1 MIQILLLVIYI
12 MQSFKKLMSDYGLG
26 AIIVLLLVAYTVSS
40 FSDYFTEKHLGGG
53 EGHSNLAANA
63 AAYGNGSAS
72 NPNDVIGGSD
82 GSFASVAPSTQTS
95 PDQNPADL
103 LPKSAPTEFS
113 PNAANVNNDG
123 LLSAGYHN
131 GASENAA
138 PLRNA
143 NLQLRSEEP
152 NPRQHTGPWQQ
163 STIEPD
169 TMRKSIF

>member
-1 MIQILLLVIYI
+1 

-26 AIIVLLLVAYTVSS
+26 VIIVLLLVAYTVSS

-53 EGHSNLAANA
+53 EGHANLAENA

-72 NPNDVIGGSD
+72 IQDGGD
-82 GSFASVAPSTQTS
+82 GSFASVAPSAHNPS
-95 PDQNPADL
+95 DQNPADL

-123 LLSAGYHN
+123 LLNAGHHA
-131 GASENAA
+131 GAAENVA

-169 TMRKSIF
+169 TMRKAIF

>member
-1 MIQILLLVIYI
+1 
-12 MQSFKKLMSDYGLG
+12 MQGFKKLMSDYGLG
-26 AIIVLLLVAYTVSS
+26 VIIVLLLIAYTVSS
-40 FSDYFTEKHLGGG
+40 FSDYFTEKHMGGD
-53 EGHSNLAANA
+53 EGHTNLADHA
-63 AAYGNGSAS
+63 AAYGNGSSAGQS
-72 NPNDVIGGSD
+72 GGVGD
-82 GSFASVAPSTQTS
+82 GNFAPVAPSASSQS
-95 PDQNPADL
+95 DQNPADL

-131 GASENAA
+131 GAAENAA

-152 NPRQHTGPWQQ
+152 NPRGNTGPWQQ

-169 TMRKSIF
+169 TMRKAIF

>member
-1 MIQILLLVIYI
+1 

-26 AIIVLLLVAYTVSS
+26 VIIVLLLVAYTVSS
-40 FSDYFTEKHLGGG
+40 FSDYFTEKHMGGG
-53 EGHSNLAANA
+53 EGHTNLAENA

-72 NPNDVIGGSD
+72 NQGGSD
-82 GSFASVAPSTQTS
+82 GSFAPVAPSAHNS
-95 PDQNPADL
+95 SAQNPADL

-123 LLSAGYHN
+123 LLDAGHHV

>member
-1 MIQILLLVIYI
+1 

-26 AIIVLLLVAYTVSS
+26 VIIVLLLVAYTVSS
-40 FSDYFTEKHLGGG
+40 FSDYFTEKQLGGG
-53 EGHSNLAANA
+53 EGHTNLADQA
-63 AAYGNGSAS
+63 AIYGNGSS
-72 NPNDVIGGSD
+72 QEQVSSSGD
-82 GSFASVAPSTQTS
+82 FAPAVPSMPTQS
-95 PDQNPADL
+95 EQNPADL

-123 LLSAGYHN
+123 LLNAGYHA
-131 GASENAA
+131 GASENTA

-152 NPRQHTGPWQQ
+152 NPRSQVSPWGQ

-169 TMRKSIF
+169 TMRNSVF

>member
-1 MIQILLLVIYI
+1 
-12 MQSFKKLMSDYGLG
+12 MQGFKKLKSDYGLG
-26 AIIVLLLVAYTVSS
+26 VIIVLLLVAYTVSS
-40 FSDYFTEKHLGGG
+40 FSDYFTNKHLGGG
-53 EGHSNLAANA
+53 EGHANLAEQA
-63 AAYGNGSAS
+63 AAYSNGAGS
-72 NPNDVIGGSD
+72 NQNDVLGGND
-82 GSFASVAPSTQTS
+82 GSFAAVAPSAGGQS
-95 PDQNPADL
+95 DQNPADL

-123 LLSAGYHN
+123 LLSAGYHT

-152 NPRQHTGPWQQ
+152 NPRQNTGPWSQ

-169 TMRKSIF
+169 TMRKAIF

>member
-1 MIQILLLVIYI
+1 

-26 AIIVLLLVAYTVSS
+26 VIIVLLLVAYTVSS
-40 FSDYFTEKHLGGG
+40 FSDYFTEKHMGGG
-53 EGHSNLAANA
+53 EGHTNLAENA
-63 AAYGNGSAS
+63 AAYGNGSGS
-72 NPNDVIGGSD
+72 NQNDVLGGGD
-82 GSFASVAPSTQTS
+82 GSFAPVGPSAQNQS
-95 PDQNPADL
+95 DQNPADL

-123 LLSAGYHN
+123 LLSAGYHV
-131 GASENAA
+131 GASENLA

-143 NLQLRSEEP
+143 NLQLRSEDP

-169 TMRKSIF
+169 TMRKGIF

>member
-1 MIQILLLVIYI
+1 

-26 AIIVLLLVAYTVSS
+26 AIIVLLLIAYTVSS

-53 EGHSNLAANA
+53 EGHTNLADHA
-63 AAYGNGSAS
+63 AAYGNGS
-72 NPNDVIGGSD
+72 SD
-82 GSFASVAPSTQTS
+82 TQSAGVGDGNFAPVAPSAQS
-95 PDQNPADL
+95 PSDQNPADL

-143 NLQLRSEEP
+143 NLQLRSEEA
-152 NPRQHTGPWQQ
+152 NPRGNTGPWQQ

-169 TMRKSIF
+169 TMRKPIF